1 MPAALKKPTLD
12 ELYRRLRDLDY
23 TQIDERM
30 AVMLNAILQLEDQG
44 ECRESATEAVLMIG
58 YTTEGISNQEQT
70 RWLSWNVD
78 GGVRGFDLARNPG
91 LNNNTEY
98 GAGEFP
104 LPTRP
109 TVRSTSQSS
118 SRVPSM
124 SRTQQTTEAYPDLGV
139 LKKELE
145 KTQKERNKANLDR
158 DQAKLDREKVQL
170 EREQAVNERD
180 QALRLLEMQKAE
192 HQQELRV
199 RENAANR
206 DQLRS
211 ELDRIEQRQRELD
224 AQKGARPKE
233 RVVTSSRPESR
244 MEVDEAPRARARFNL
259 DREAREHMS
268 EGLEVWIPN
277 DATSSLRSLETQ
289 PIRPLMDVEL
299 PGYTTTSTS
308 SDSQVSGGS
317 SRLREMGERLRQKSR
332 ESSATPDLPPTWREQ
347 PVRSVVI
354 SSYKKNTEGRYHR
367 HNRLDWSAE
376 QKARRDCFH
385 DAAWVQYLAPPWVPE
400 GAVHLIVGD
409 SLVRVLTRIRS
420 HWQTGILSFA
430 GAATP
435 QMLATLD
442 MLGMTKVYTVT
453 LMVGTNDVSRGE
465 ARKITRL
472 HDKVSCLL
480 EELRIQMDLILLT
493 ICTVPYN
500 MMFDQHA
507 LEMNEKV
514 RNLNKVIRDIHR
526 KSVLPVRL
534 LDVAERMEKEGFPE
548 DTSSD
553 GIHFDRP
560 RGAGWLNDVFQEH
573 INALEADLLET
584 AQFTLGPPPNPPFLA
599 SRALS
604 GRLGPRVDTR
614 DSSRSSQTR
623 LQSATPMESEE
634 VTSSTPPG
642 SAISSVVVAESKREK
657 KSMETA
663 RLRYPKKVK
672 ELDLESLECRQ
683 ELAETLGIERVSHE
697 DLNRH
702 HCVDWLKA
710 HEAHFSRA
718 KLMET
723 TDLTGIPTKAI
734 LGPINYRPLKLLGS
748 PGLIAEPPKHR
759 TSIARIRLATPA
771 QLKVVDKL
779 LNPGGTGLPDAAYEG
794 SKLAEDPRYGKPCG
808 STQLAKTLAVY
819 DRADPAAAR
828 VVIVAGSDFEGTSP
842 KLFWPETLIYSLPGA
857 ELNQMLTLVVAIKS
871 EMPCEPELLLFAGM
885 NDHLHAMGLLEQLKG
900 DEIPTSRKIWE
911 AIQALFAA
919 MNEVRENVVSR
930 FGSKTKV
937 VFTTSPGY
945 ANMPPALQFV
955 YAVLILIAE
964 GNEWRILMAA
974 PNRELEPSNLRLR
987 KSELAAAWADISH
1000 ALRGFYGLA
1009 DILIVLDEVLLLEI
1023 SNFARQLKFSPVI
1036 GDDHPAISKL
1046 TASLWFRSMDVK
1058 ITNSTSRSRGPSNER
1073 RNVAETEKTIRID
1086 EISFDSR
1093 EWLVAIFDTKAGERH
1108 E

>member
-70 RWLSWNVD
+70 TWLSWNVD

-91 LNNNTEY
+91 LSNNTEY

-109 TVRSTSQSS
+109 TARSTGQSS
-118 SRVPSM
+118 SKVLSM
-124 SRTQQTTEAYPDLGV
+124 TRAQQTTEAYPDLGV

-170 EREQAVNERD
+170 ERDQAVNERD
-180 QALRLLEMQKAE
+180 QTLRLLEMLKAE

-199 RENAANR
+199 RENAANCE
-206 DQLRS
+206 QLKS
-211 ELDRIEQRQRELD
+211 ELERIEQRQRELD

-244 MEVDEAPRARARFNL
+244 MEVDEAPRARGRFNF

-277 DATSSLRSLETQ
+277 EATSSLRSLETQ
-289 PIRPLMDVEL
+289 PIRPLMDVAL
-299 PGYTTTSTS
+299 PGYTPTSTS

-317 SRLREMGERLRQKSR
+317 SRLKELGERLRQRSR
-332 ESSATPDLPPTWREQ
+332 ESSARPELPPTWREQ

-354 SSYKKNTEGRYHR
+354 SSYKKNTEKRYHR
-367 HNRLDWSAE
+367 HNRLNWNAE

-385 DAAWVQYLAPPWVPE
+385 DAAWVEYLAPPRVPE
-400 GAVHLIVGD
+400 GAVHLIIGD
-409 SLVRVLTRIRS
+409 SLVRVLTRIQL

-435 QMLATLD
+435 QMLATLE

-453 LMVGTNDVSRGE
+453 LMIETNDVSRGE
-465 ARKITRL
+465 ARKIKRL
-472 HDKVSCLL
+472 HDKMSCLL
-480 EELRIQMDLILLT
+480 EELRIQMDPILLT
-493 ICTVPYN
+493 VCTVPYN

-534 LDVAERMEKEGFPE
+534 MDVAERMEKKGFPE
-548 DTSSD
+548 DTSND

-560 RGAGWLNDVFQEH
+560 KGAEWLNDVFQEH
-573 INALEADLLET
+573 INTLEADLLET

-614 DSSRSSQTR
+614 DSSRSNQTR

-657 KSMETA
+657 RSMETA
-663 RLRYPKKVK
+663 RLRYPEKVK
-672 ELDLESLECRQ
+672 GLDLEGLECR
-683 ELAETLGIERVSHE
+683 
-697 DLNRH
+697 
-702 HCVDWLKA
+702 
-710 HEAHFSRA
+710 
-718 KLMET
+718 
-723 TDLTGIPTKAI
+723 
-734 LGPINYRPLKLLGS
+734 
-748 PGLIAEPPKHR
+748 
-759 TSIARIRLATPA
+759 
-771 QLKVVDKL
+771 
-779 LNPGGTGLPDAAYEG
+779 
-794 SKLAEDPRYGKPCG
+794 
-808 STQLAKTLAVY
+808 
-819 DRADPAAAR
+819 
-828 VVIVAGSDFEGTSP
+828 
-842 KLFWPETLIYSLPGA
+842 
-857 ELNQMLTLVVAIKS
+857 
-871 EMPCEPELLLFAGM
+871 
-885 NDHLHAMGLLEQLKG
+885 
-900 DEIPTSRKIWE
+900 
-911 AIQALFAA
+911 
-919 MNEVRENVVSR
+919 
-930 FGSKTKV
+930 
-937 VFTTSPGY
+937 
-945 ANMPPALQFV
+945 
-955 YAVLILIAE
+955 
-964 GNEWRILMAA
+964 
-974 PNRELEPSNLRLR
+974 
-987 KSELAAAWADISH
+987 
-1000 ALRGFYGLA
+1000 
-1009 DILIVLDEVLLLEI
+1009 
-1023 SNFARQLKFSPVI
+1023 
-1036 GDDHPAISKL
+1036 
-1046 TASLWFRSMDVK
+1046 
-1058 ITNSTSRSRGPSNER
+1058 
-1073 RNVAETEKTIRID
+1073 
-1086 EISFDSR
+1086 
-1093 EWLVAIFDTKAGERH
+1093 
-1108 E
+1108 